1 MSPISRY
8 KKIIIKEQ
16 LMPDRAQLNAIGKL
30 DALQLE
36 LTSKKPTLSSTAE
49 IRLTTSTQLQGL
61 YLHGPVGRGKS
72 LLMNIFFE
80 SLPDHLKLRLHFHR
94 FMARVHH
101 DLREASGLE
110 EPLEFVAD
118 RLADESKVL
127 CFDEFFI
134 SDIGDA
140 MILYRLFNAL
150 FNRGVTLVATSNISI
165 ENLYQDGLHRPR
177 FEPAI

>member
-1 MSPISRY
+1 
-8 KKIIIKEQ
+8 
-16 LMPDRAQLNAIGKL
+16 
-30 DALQLE
+30 
-36 LTSKKPTLSSTAE
+36 
-49 IRLTTSTQLQGL
+49 
-61 YLHGPVGRGKS
+61 
-72 LLMNIFFE
+72 
-80 SLPDHLKLRLHFHR
+80 
-94 FMARVHH
+94 MARVHH